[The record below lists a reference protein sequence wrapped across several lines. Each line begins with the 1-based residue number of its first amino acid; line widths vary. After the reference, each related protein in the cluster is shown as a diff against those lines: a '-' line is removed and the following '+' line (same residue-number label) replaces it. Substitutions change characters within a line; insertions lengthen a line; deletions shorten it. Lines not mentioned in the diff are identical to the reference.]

1 MRLPLRH
8 KDTKIHKE
16 KISFNIH
23 LVGPGVLVPLWQR
36 NNYFGFLNS
45 QIIKFSNYQII

>member
-8 KDTKIHKE
+8 KDTKDHKE

-23 LVGPGVLVPLWQR
+23 LVKLGVLVPLWQR
-36 NNYFGFLNS
+36 NNYDTFNF
-45 QIIKFSNYQII
+45 QILKFSNFQTI